1 MRTEVEKEWLIKAN
15 DTFGRKLIVVS
26 PEFKIL
32 SANFK
37 VNGLPGSDI
46 IGKFCHEVFGDSAIP
61 CNNCAI
67 KEVKAKGKPALR
79 PNPVNTLD
87 LNIMSCNYAYPIY
100 SGKNNDAFV
109 SMDLDLSTTDASEE
123 NLQSSDAFL
132 MKEKLEKIKLQLMQS
147 EKMASIGKLAAGVA
161 HQLNNP
167 IGGITLFAKLIME
180 EYDLEEG
187 AKEDLRRIMI
197 NAERCRAT
205 VKELLEFSRPTR
217 HLMEPHDINQAISRS
232 FFLLEN
238 QPIFKNIE
246 IEKDLMPALPLA
258 LTDNQQINHML
269 MNIIINAAQA
279 MEGKGKLTVKSYL
292 STDGDRACIEIS
304 DTGPGIPED
313 VLPHIFDPFFTT
325 KEKGKGTG
333 LGLSMVYSIV
343 ENHGGIIKAS
353 SNPAEGTTF
362 VIELP
367 FDKEVNGEDESE
379 VQT

>member
-1 MRTEVEKEWLIKAN
+1 MEKEWLIKAI
-15 DTFGRKLIVVS
+15 DTFERKLIVVS
-26 PEFKIL
+26 PKFKIM
-32 SANFK
+32 SANFQI
-37 VNGLPGSDI
+37 NGLPGSEI
-46 IGKFCHEVFGDSAIP
+46 VGKFCHEVFCNSSTP

-67 KEVKAKGKPALR
+67 KEAKEKGKPALR
-79 PNPVNTLD
+79 TDPENTLD
-87 LNIMSCNYAYPIY
+87 VNIMPCYYAYPIY
-100 SGKNNDAFV
+100 SGKNIDAFV
-109 SMDLDLSTTDASEE
+109 SMDLDLSTRGAVEE
-123 NLQSSDAFL
+123 KLQRSDAFL
-132 MKEKLEKIKLQLMQS
+132 MKEKLEKIKLQLMQA
-147 EKMASIGKLAAGVA
+147 EKMASIGALAAGVA

-167 IGGITLFAKLIME
+167 IGGITLFAKLLME

-205 VKELLEFSRPTR
+205 VKELLEFSRPTL
-217 HLMEPHDINQAISRS
+217 HLMEPNDINQAISRS

-246 IEKDLMPALPLA
+246 IEKDLMLSLPLA

-333 LGLSMVYSIV
+333 LGLSMVFSIV
-343 ENHGGIIKAS
+343 ENHGGIIKAR

-367 FDKEVNGEDESE
+367 FDTEVNGEDESK